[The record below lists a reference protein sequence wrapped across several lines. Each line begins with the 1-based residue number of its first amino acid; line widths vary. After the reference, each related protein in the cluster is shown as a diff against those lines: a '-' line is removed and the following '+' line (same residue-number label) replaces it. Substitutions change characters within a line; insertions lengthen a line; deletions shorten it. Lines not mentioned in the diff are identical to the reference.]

1 MKAMIIEEYGGP
13 QNLKEAEVPDPAP
26 GDDQVLIEIVCAGV
40 NPVDWMIREGLAA
53 EAYPFEFPIILG
65 SDAAGTIAAVGRNVA
80 DFAVGEKVFVASSKE
95 SDPNGSYAEYIAADA
110 VSVAPIPGNLSF
122 AQAAGVPLAALTAWQ
137 ALFDFAGLAA
147 GNAVLVHAGAGGVG
161 SFAIQFAKHAGAT
174 VLTTASRVNHGYVT
188 ELGADVAVD
197 YRAEDVVAAVKAT
210 HQGGIDVVLD
220 TVGGE
225 AQRAAF
231 AVLKPGGVLVSIVEP
246 PDPALAE
253 QHRVKA
259 DDIVYSADGR
269 QLREIAALIE
279 AGAVKPAA
287 IKEIPLDEAAR
298 AQVASRA
305 GHVRGKLVLRVRED

>member
-225 AQRAAF
+225 GSAGSLRGAETRRRFGLDRRAARSRF
-231 AVLKPGGVLVSIVEP
+231 GRTTQGQGRRYRVFRRWPAVARDRRL
-246 PDPALAE
+246 D
-253 QHRVKA
+253 R
-259 DDIVYSADGR
+259 
-269 QLREIAALIE
+269 

-287 IKEIPLDEAAR
+287 IKRYRWDEAAR